1 MNTCPCGSELSYTE
15 CCEPLIKGEKA
26 AETPEQLMRSRYSA
40 YVKKEID
47 YLATSLHPDHRKDF
61 DPKSTRDWA
70 ESAEWDKLE
79 IVRTQNGG
87 PDDSEGEVE
96 FIATFTQKGKMMKHH
111 ELASFKKEEGKWYFV
126 DGKAA
131 TPQQYVR
138 SEPKIGRNDPCA
150 CGSGKKY
157 KKCCGKSE

>member
-1 MNTCPCGSELSYTE
+1 MESCPCGSEPPYAE
-15 CCEPLIKGEKA
+15 CCGPLIKGEKT
-26 AETPEQLMRSRYSA
+26 AETAEQLMRSRYTA

-47 YLATSLHPDHRKDF
+47 YLSTSLHPRHRKDF

-70 ESAEWDKLE
+70 EGAEWHKLE
-79 IVRTQNGG
+79 ILGTKAGG
-87 PDDSEGEVE
+87 IDDAEGEVE
-96 FIATFTQKGKMMKHH
+96 FVATFTQKGSEMKHH
-111 ELASFKKEEGKWYFV
+111 ELATFTKEAGKWYFV

-138 SEPKIGRNDPCA
+138 STPKTGRNEPCL

-157 KKCCGKSE
+157 KKCCGKNE